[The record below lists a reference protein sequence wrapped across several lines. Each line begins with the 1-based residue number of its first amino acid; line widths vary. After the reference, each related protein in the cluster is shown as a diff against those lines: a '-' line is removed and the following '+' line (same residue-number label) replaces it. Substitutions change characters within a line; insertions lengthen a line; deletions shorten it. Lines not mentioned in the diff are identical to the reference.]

1 MRPSAWGKKK
11 PKKVEKPKADKK
23 KKVDSSE
30 NTSQAPPNALSKPPA
45 KTSYKAPQHELSQKP
60 SLLDAGLRA
69 EIDRL
74 SSDSSDSDSDM
85 EHMWTVN
92 KNLLNLK
99 DQNWPHVTESR
110 LGGVADTVREA
121 IWTYIRDN
129 TSIPA
134 PFKKSADATQK
145 FAKVILA
152 VGTRNVH
159 LTYSFWAEIF
169 RLLFWICYYLC
180 FSWRLAI
187 VNTHRY
193 LLKSDEFLTRVYN
206 DRQQTDIEQTN
217 K

>member
-1 MRPSAWGKKK
+1 VLGVKKS
-11 PKKVEKPKADKK
+11 PKKEEKPKATGNKK

-30 NTSQAPPNALSKPPA
+30 NTSQAPPNALSKAPSKALSKPP
-45 KTSYKAPQHELSQKP
+45 QNELSQKP

-69 EIDRL
+69 EIERL